1 MVMNPDFWKNRSVFL
16 TGHTG
21 FKGGWT
27 ALLLSQMGANVF
39 GYSLAPPTTPSFFV
53 ETKLE
58 THLSNSKIANIL
70 DLKTL
75 IQEMNAAK
83 PSIVIH
89 MAAQPLVRKS
99 YTMPVDTF
107 TTNVIGT
114 VNTLEAARQSET
126 VKAVIIV
133 TSDKCY
139 KNHEQIIPYREND
152 QLGGHDPYSSSKACA
167 ELVTEAYQ
175 KSFYIDLGLQLASVR
190 AGNVIGGGDWAA
202 DRLIPDFFR
211 ALDVGETLQV
221 RSPNAIRPWQ
231 HVLEPVFGYLAL
243 AEKLVVNDSS
253 YSEAWN
259 FGPEKEDNKAVSWIV
274 ERLCNKISGSKWELI
289 GTPHLHEAG
298 LLNLDISKSKSRLN
312 WSPRWDLT
320 KALDMTIDWHQAW
333 KQGKSMKEISINQI
347 KSYIAI

>member
-1 MVMNPDFWKNRSVFL
+1 MNPDFWKNRSVFL

-114 VNTLEAARQSET
+114 VNILEAARQAKT

-139 KNHEQIIPYREND
+139 KNHEQIIHYREND
-152 QLGGHDPYSSSKACA
+152 QLGGHDPYSRSKACA
-167 ELVTEAYQ
+167 E
-175 KSFYIDLGLQLASVR
+175 
-190 AGNVIGGGDWAA
+190 
-202 DRLIPDFFR
+202 
-211 ALDVGETLQV
+211 
-221 RSPNAIRPWQ
+221 
-231 HVLEPVFGYLAL
+231 
-243 AEKLVVNDSS
+243 
-253 YSEAWN
+253 
-259 FGPEKEDNKAVSWIV
+259 
-274 ERLCNKISGSKWELI
+274 
-289 GTPHLHEAG
+289 
-298 LLNLDISKSKSRLN
+298 
-312 WSPRWDLT
+312 
-320 KALDMTIDWHQAW
+320 
-333 KQGKSMKEISINQI
+333 
-347 KSYIAI
+347 